1 MLDQFP
7 DCTVLIIG
15 ISAQDIRSLESET
28 HEPAFFASTPTTYL
42 WAVLEQV
49 APGMNILNYE
59 LVAAFADQ
67 VPQCAVIVIGV
78 NALHIGSFES

>member
-1 MLDQFP
+1 M
-7 DCTVLIIG
+7 
-15 ISAQDIRSLESET
+15 ESET

-78 NALHIGSFES
+78 NALHIGSFESWACEPALFASSFATDLLAILE